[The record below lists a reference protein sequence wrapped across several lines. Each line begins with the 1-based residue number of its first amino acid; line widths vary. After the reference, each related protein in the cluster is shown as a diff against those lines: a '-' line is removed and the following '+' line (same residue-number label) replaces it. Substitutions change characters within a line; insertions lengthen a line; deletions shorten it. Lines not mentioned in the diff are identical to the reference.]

1 MCLLSVAVLASVF
14 LVGDFRCSAW
24 PEDELPSGVLSFNSV
39 RYALPEHAYVRQH
52 YFMWTLLTG
61 VNVKMNQRS
70 TYIV

>member
-1 MCLLSVAVLASVF
+1 MF

-52 YFMWTLLTG
+52 YFMGTLLTG
-61 VNVKMNQRS
+61 VNVKVNQHS